1 MRYTRFHAARRIWAG
16 NAGSRSKSLPKTWK
30 SRAADTVGLCC
41 AAALVAVYLLLHG
54 TRIIGHPAQLVLA
67 AAITAAFALLA
78 WIAHGVNLS
87 GALAGSAIAFILS
100 TADLRMFWMLL
111 LVFALTFAATR
122 AGKAR
127 KQRLRTAESSRGRSA
142 SQVMANLGV
151 AALVVV
157 ISASAWP
164 LIALAALAEAAADT
178 SSSEFGM
185 AFPGKTVLLTT
196 WKQVPPGTDGGVSL
210 TGTVAA
216 LLAAA
221 LISVCAV
228 MMKIVPVQYAT
239 VLIYAG
245 FFGSLL
251 DSLAGALL
259 ERRGLLNNDSVNL
272 IGTAAAVA
280 IARAML

>member
-1 MRYTRFHAARRIWAG
+1 
-16 NAGSRSKSLPKTWK
+16 
-30 SRAADTVGLCC
+30 
-41 AAALVAVYLLLHG
+41 LLLHG
-54 TRIIGHPAQLVLA
+54 TRIIGHPAHLVVA
-67 AAITAAFALLA
+67 AAITGAFALFA

-100 TADLRMFWMLL
+100 TADLRMFWILL
-111 LVFALTFAATR
+111 VVFALTFAATR

-196 WKQVPPGTDGGVSL
+196 WKQVPPGTDGGISL

-221 LISVCAV
+221 LISVSAV
-228 MMKIVPVQYAT
+228 MMKIVPVHYAT
-239 VLIYAG
+239 ALIYAG